1 VTIRIESSS
10 PLGEGIVF
18 VEASL
23 LSSDGQ
29 VIDRQSFS
37 FTTDMTAQEIMSAL
51 RAGLGDRKDS
61 RDRQQTILD
70 ALYGGRTFPA

>member
-23 LSSDGQ
+23 LKTDGT
-29 VIDRQSFS
+29 VIDRQSFN

-51 RAGLGDRKDS
+51 RAGLGERQSS
-61 RDRQQTILD
+61 RERQQMILD
-70 ALYGGRTFPA
+70 NLYEGRTFPA